1 MAKREPI
8 ERARDELFSHIHR
21 CGVLDAHQDDQGS
34 WMTETIEYLAERYP
48 DLAAG
53 ELTQLRAVGMQFC
66 KPVVSRLRSED
77 PPEEPAA
84 EAEHGEVA
92 LEAPIK
98 A

>member
-1 MAKREPI
+1 
-8 ERARDELFSHIHR
+8 
-21 CGVLDAHQDDQGS
+21 
-34 WMTETIEYLAERYP
+34 MTETIEYLAERYP

-53 ELTQLRAVGMQFC
+53 ELTKLRAVGMQFC
-66 KPVVSRLRSED
+66 KPVISRLRRED

-84 EAEHGEVA
+84 GAEQEEVA